1 MLSVIVTLDSGTNH
15 SAPQRYAL
23 RCGPAG
29 GTMPGPDAA
38 CGALADYVKHRSDPA
53 RMCTG
58 FIPRIPRAVVTGRFA
73 GHRLHLQITPGSWCG
88 VSDALMRDY
97 WILSTFPCTTLV
109 FRYSN
114 QHAYSKGIAPPR
126 CLRDRG

>member
-58 FIPRIPRAVVTGRFA
+58 FIPG
-73 GHRLHLQITPGSWCG
+73 
-88 VSDALMRDY
+88 
-97 WILSTFPCTTLV
+97 
-109 FRYSN
+109 FRGPS
-114 QHAYSKGIAPPR
+114 
-126 CLRDRG
+126 